1 MTLICS
7 SSQILY
13 VFLQINLSFVEKSKV
28 YKKCMSNLLLLIIC
42 LSLGVILQKVKSFP
56 KDAYLG
62 LNAVIINICLPALT
76 LLYTSEIN
84 FKSNQLLP
92 ILTPYILFISSFIFF
107 RIIAKTLN
115 FDRSTTGALTITAGI
130 SSISF
135 VGFPIFELLYG
146 KAGVQMGILMS
157 QAGSFVVCGTLGI
170 MTASFYS
177 SSEPSVKSILKSIF
191 TFPPFLAFCIAVC
204 LNIIDFHFPNSISEV
219 LQKLGS
225 PFTVLALL
233 SVGLQINFS
242 KANFAQKPLLIGLF
256 FKLFVAP
263 LIIFVLYLILLQ
275 ENILL
280 KENAWIGEMCVVGS
294 ALGSMNTA
302 SIIAINHKLNPPLAS
317 LMIGIS
323 IPLSLITVIFWHYLL
338 NLI

>member
-1 MTLICS
+1 
-7 SSQILY
+7 
-13 VFLQINLSFVEKSKV
+13 
-28 YKKCMSNLLLLIIC
+28 MSNLLLLIIC
-42 LSLGVILQKVKSFP
+42 LSLGVILQRVESFP
-56 KDAYLG
+56 KNAYLG

-92 ILTPYILFISSFIFF
+92 VLTPYVIFVSSSIFF
-107 RIIAKTLN
+107 SIIAKFFNL
-115 FDRSTTGALTITAGI
+115 DRSTTGALTITAGI

-146 KAGVQMGILMS
+146 KAGIQMGILMS
-157 QAGSFVVCGTLGI
+157 QAGSFVVCGTFGI
-170 MTASFYS
+170 ITASYYS
-177 SSEPSVKSILKSIF
+177 ASDPSVKSILKSIF
-191 TFPPFLAFCIAVC
+191 TFPPFLAFCIAIC
-204 LNIIDFHFPNSISEV
+204 LNLLNFHFSPKINQV
-219 LQKLGS
+219 LQQIGS

-242 KANFAQKPLLIGLF
+242 KANLAQKPLLIGLF
-256 FKLFVAP
+256 FKLLVAP

-280 KENAWIGEMCVVGS
+280 KENAWIGQMCVVGA

-302 SIIAINHKLNPPLAS
+302 SIIAINHQLNPPLAS

-323 IPLSLITVIFWHYLL
+323 IPLSLITAMLWHYLL
-338 NLI
+338 IYL

>member
-1 MTLICS
+1 MT
-7 SSQILY
+7 
-13 VFLQINLSFVEKSKV
+13 
-28 YKKCMSNLLLLIIC
+28 NLLLLIIC
-42 LSLGVILQKVKSFP
+42 LSLGGILQRTKGIP
-56 KDAYLG
+56 KDTHLA
-62 LNAVIINICLPALT
+62 LNAIIINICLPSLT

-84 FKSNQLLP
+84 FRANQALP
-92 ILTPYILFISSFIFF
+92 VLMPYVLFVSSFIFF
-107 RIIAKTLN
+107 KIIAKILN
-115 FDRSTTGALTITAGI
+115 LNRSTTGALTITAGI

-146 KAGVQMGILMS
+146 KEGVQMGILMS

-170 MTASFYS
+170 MTAAYYS
-177 SSEPSVKSILKSIF
+177 SSEPSVKSVLKSIF
-191 TFPPFLAFCIAVC
+191 TFPPFLSFCVAVF
-204 LNIIDFHFPNSISEV
+204 LNIMDFHFSNQIAEI

-225 PFTVLALL
+225 PFTFLALL
-233 SVGLQINFS
+233 SVGLQLRFDRENL
-242 KANFAQKPLLIGLF
+242 AQKPLLIGLF

-280 KENAWIGEMCVVGS
+280 QESAWIGKMCIVGA

-302 SIIAINHKLNPPLAS
+302 SIIAINHQLNPPLAS

-323 IPLSLITVIFWHYLL
+323 IPLSLITAMIWHYFL

>member
-1 MTLICS
+1 MT
-7 SSQILY
+7 
-13 VFLQINLSFVEKSKV
+13 NLF
-28 YKKCMSNLLLLIIC
+28 LLIIC
-42 LSLGVILQKVKSFP
+42 LSLGVLLQRTKGFP

-62 LNAVIINICLPALT
+62 LNAIIINICLPALT
-76 LLYTSEIN
+76 LLYTSEIS
-84 FKSNQLLP
+84 FKPNQLLV
-92 ILTPYILFISSFIFF
+92 ILTPYVLFISSFIFF
-107 RIIAKTLN
+107 KIVAKSLR

-170 MTASFYS
+170 MTASYYS
-177 SSEPSVKSILKSIF
+177 SSEPSVKSIAKSIF
-191 TFPPFLAFCIAVC
+191 TFPPFVAFCVAVC
-204 LNIIDFHFPNSISEV
+204 LNILDFHFPSSVSDI

-225 PFTVLALL
+225 PFTILALL
-233 SVGLQINFS
+233 SVGLQINLS
-242 KANFAQKPLLIGLF
+242 QGNLVQKPFLLGLF
-256 FKLFVAP
+256 FKLLVAP

-275 ENILL
+275 QNFFVH
-280 KENAWIGEMCVVGS
+280 ENAWIGQMCVVGA

-302 SIIAINHKLNPPLAS
+302 SIIAINHQLNPPLAS

-323 IPLSLITVIFWHYLL
+323 IPLSLITVLFWHYLL
-338 NLI
+338 IFF

>member
-1 MTLICS
+1 MA
-7 SSQILY
+7 
-13 VFLQINLSFVEKSKV
+13 NLF
-28 YKKCMSNLLLLIIC
+28 LLITC
-42 LSLGVILQKVKSFP
+42 LSLGGILQRTKGFP

-76 LLYTSEIN
+76 LLYTSEIS
-84 FKSNQLLP
+84 FEANQLLV

-107 RIIAKTLN
+107 KIIAKSLH

-170 MTASFYS
+170 MTASYYS
-177 SSEPSVKSILKSIF
+177 ASEPSVKSIAKSIF
-191 TFPPFLAFCIAVC
+191 TFPPFVAFCVAVC
-204 LNIIDFHFPNSISEV
+204 LNVLDLHFPRYIGEI

-233 SVGLQINFS
+233 SVGLQINVS
-242 KANFAQKPLLIGLF
+242 KANIAQKPLLLGLF
-256 FKLFVAP
+256 FKLLVAP
-263 LIIFVLYLILLQ
+263 LIIFILYLILLQ
-275 ENILL
+275 QNMLLHENT
-280 KENAWIGEMCVVGS
+280 WIGKMCVVGA

-323 IPLSLITVIFWHYLL
+323 IPLSLITAVLWHYLL
-338 NLI
+338 IFF

>member
-1 MTLICS
+1 MT
-7 SSQILY
+7 
-13 VFLQINLSFVEKSKV
+13 NLF
-28 YKKCMSNLLLLIIC
+28 LLIIC
-42 LSLGVILQKVKSFP
+42 LSLGVLLQRTKGFP

-76 LLYTSEIN
+76 LLYTSEIS
-84 FKSNQLLP
+84 FKTNQLLV

-107 RIIAKTLN
+107 KIVAQILH

-170 MTASFYS
+170 MTASYYS
-177 SSEPSVKSILKSIF
+177 SSEPSVKSIAKSIF
-191 TFPPFLAFCIAVC
+191 TFPPFVAFCVAVC
-204 LNIIDFHFPNSISEV
+204 LNILDYHFPSSVSDI

-233 SVGLQINFS
+233 SVGLQINVS
-242 KANFAQKPLLIGLF
+242 QGNLVQKPFLLGLF
-256 FKLFVAP
+256 FKLLVAP

-275 ENILL
+275 QNFLL
-280 KENAWIGEMCVVGS
+280 KENAWIGEMCVVGA

-323 IPLSLITVIFWHYLL
+323 IPLSLITVMLWHYLL
-338 NLI
+338 ILF

>member
-1 MTLICS
+1 
-7 SSQILY
+7 
-13 VFLQINLSFVEKSKV
+13 
-28 YKKCMSNLLLLIIC
+28 MSNLLLLITC
-42 LSLGVILQKVKSFP
+42 LSLGVWLQKIRNFP

-62 LNAVIINICLPALT
+62 LNAVIINVSLPALT
-76 LLYTSEIN
+76 LLYTSEVS
-84 FKSNQLLP
+84 FKANQSLV

-107 RIIAKTLN
+107 KIIAKIFH

-170 MTASFYS
+170 MTASYYS
-177 SSEPSVKSILKSIF
+177 ASEPSVKSIMKSIF
-191 TFPPFLAFCIAVC
+191 TFPPFLAFCVAVC
-204 LNIIDFHFPNSISEV
+204 LNILDFHFPTYVSEV

-233 SVGLQINFS
+233 SVGLQINLS
-242 KANFAQKPLLIGLF
+242 KANLAQKPLILGLF
-256 FKLFVAP
+256 FKLLIAP
-263 LIIFVLYLILLQ
+263 LIIFILYLILLQ

-280 KENAWIGEMCVVGS
+280 SENAWIGEMCVVGA

-302 SIIAINHKLNPPLAS
+302 SIIAINHKLNPALAS

-323 IPLSLITVIFWHYLL
+323 IPLSLVTAMLWHYLL
-338 NLI
+338 IYF

>member
-1 MTLICS
+1 
-7 SSQILY
+7 
-13 VFLQINLSFVEKSKV
+13 
-28 YKKCMSNLLLLIIC
+28 MSNLLLLITC
-42 LSLGVILQKVKSFP
+42 LSVGVWLQRVRSFP

-76 LLYTSEIN
+76 LLYTSEIS
-84 FKSNQLLP
+84 FKANQLLV

-107 RIIAKTLN
+107 KIIAKTFH

-170 MTASFYS
+170 MTASYYS
-177 SSEPSVKSILKSIF
+177 ASEPSVKSIIKSIF
-191 TFPPFLAFCIAVC
+191 TFPPFLAFCVAVC
-204 LNIIDFHFPNSISEV
+204 LNFLDFHFPTYVSEV
-219 LQKLGS
+219 LQKTGS

-233 SVGLQINFS
+233 SVGLQINVS
-242 KANFAQKPLLIGLF
+242 KENLTQKALILGLF
-256 FKLFVAP
+256 FKLLIAP

-280 KENAWIGEMCVVGS
+280 KENAWIGEMCVVGA

-323 IPLSLITVIFWHYLL
+323 IPLSLVTAMLWHYLL
-338 NLI
+338 IYF

>member
-1 MTLICS
+1 MA
-7 SSQILY
+7 
-13 VFLQINLSFVEKSKV
+13 NLF
-28 YKKCMSNLLLLIIC
+28 LLITC
-42 LSLGVILQKVKSFP
+42 LSLGGILQRTKGFP

-62 LNAVIINICLPALT
+62 LNAVIINICLPAIT
-76 LLYTSEIN
+76 LLYTSEIS
-84 FKSNQLLP
+84 FEANQLLV

-107 RIIAKTLN
+107 KIIAKSLH

-170 MTASFYS
+170 MTASYYS
-177 SSEPSVKSILKSIF
+177 ASEPSVKSIAKSIF
-191 TFPPFLAFCIAVC
+191 TFPPFVAFCVAVC
-204 LNIIDFHFPNSISEV
+204 LNVLDLHFPRYIGEI
-219 LQKLGS
+219 LQKMGS

-233 SVGLQINFS
+233 SVGLQINVS
-242 KANFAQKPLLIGLF
+242 KANIAQKPLLLGLF
-256 FKLFVAP
+256 FKLLVAP
-263 LIIFVLYLILLQ
+263 LIIFILYLILLQ
-275 ENILL
+275 QNMLLHENT
-280 KENAWIGEMCVVGS
+280 WIGKMCVVGA

-323 IPLSLITVIFWHYLL
+323 IPLSLITAVLWHYLL
-338 NLI
+338 IFF

>member
-1 MTLICS
+1 MA
-7 SSQILY
+7 
-13 VFLQINLSFVEKSKV
+13 NLF
-28 YKKCMSNLLLLIIC
+28 LLIIC
-42 LSLGVILQKVKSFP
+42 LSLGGILQRTKGFP

-76 LLYTSEIN
+76 LLYTSEIS
-84 FKSNQLLP
+84 FKANQLLV

-107 RIIAKTLN
+107 RIIAKILH

-170 MTASFYS
+170 MTASYYS
-177 SSEPSVKSILKSIF
+177 ASEPSAKSIIKSIF
-191 TFPPFLAFCIAVC
+191 TFPPFVAFCVAVC
-204 LNIIDFHFPNSISEV
+204 LNIINFHFPSYISEV

-233 SVGLQINFS
+233 SVGLQINVS
-242 KANFAQKPLLIGLF
+242 KANIAQKPLIFGLF
-256 FKLFVAP
+256 FKLLVAP

-275 ENILL
+275 QNILL
-280 KENAWIGEMCVVGS
+280 HENTWIGKMCVVGA

-323 IPLSLITVIFWHYLL
+323 IPLSLITAMLWHYLL
-338 NLI
+338 IFF